1 MTGLA
6 LTLPTKRVSA
16 WMAETDPKY
25 AQAWIASL
33 PLADSAE
40 TAREVY
46 QALYTLNRQDLD
58 AARRFELMELYNAPV
73 ATVTSTLESYFTRAA
88 LPLTPKK
95 RQLAEFIRQLHMEMA
110 YGYKGCLQDLEKQR
124 LRWGKKSLRAQA
136 LVRSLHYLGE
146 MLLHSYQVYM
156 PYPPEVWRE
165 IHAIYQYAAEHDLT
179 QEVLD
184 SPAPTTAKTT
194 ISHEYIHILLL
205 GLSNPYQLPQGE
217 CRQVQ
222 RFLHQWSAKAELRDA
237 LKSAPSAGYF
247 LIDPATDSPPVP
259 FPQGEAFQPG
269 QGVRLLDAVELLR
282 SIQFF
287 IQRLQQGD
295 SARALS
301 LGIDCLDSVCL
312 DMLQRMMRSW
322 GQLPKRQFSR
332 IQRSGPAFVCAGIQA
347 LHFFASG
354 QKPFAPPVS
363 VAKHEATDDRVIL
376 PSHIEEDI
384 TREVRADEEDFIA
397 LDEPVAVGPMPQ
409 TEPRESTVSS
419 GEGFRVDRWQI
430 KDAAPKG
437 LQLVRFGSSHTYV
450 RVGDAVG
457 IQQMDEIGRW
467 SAGVVRWMKSPE
479 AGSLE
484 MGIELLASGV
494 KPVAVALV
502 RGTGTG
508 DYQPALLLPAIEALR
523 RPATL
528 LLPRGVYAPGSNL
541 LLAEETEAIRTV
553 RLLQRLE
560 YTNVFEL
567 LVFADVV
574 PDQRG

>member
-1 MTGLA
+1 MTALA
-6 LTLPTKRVSA
+6 LSIPTKRVSA
-16 WMAETDPKY
+16 WMAETDPEH
-25 AQAWIASL
+25 ARAWLASL

-40 TAREVY
+40 TAREIY
-46 QALYTLNRQDLD
+46 QALYTLNRQELD
-58 AARRFELMELYNAPV
+58 ATRRFELMELYIAPV
-73 ATVTSTLESYFTRAA
+73 ASVTSSLESYFVRAA

-124 LRWGKKSLRAQA
+124 RRWGKKSLRAQA
-136 LVRSLHYLGE
+136 LVRALHYLGE
-146 MLLHSYQVYM
+146 VLLHSYQVYM

-165 IHAIYQYAAEHDLT
+165 IHAIYQYAAGHDLA

-184 SPAPTTAKTT
+184 TPAPVATKTT
-194 ISHEYIHILLL
+194 LSHEYLRILLL
-205 GLSNPYQLPQGE
+205 GLNNPYQLPQGE

-222 RFLHQWSAKAELRDA
+222 RFLYQWSAKAEPKDTLTA
-237 LKSAPSAGYF
+237 APSAGYF
-247 LIDPATDSPPVP
+247 LIDPATDSPPIP
-259 FPQGEAFQPG
+259 FPRDVTFQPG
-269 QGVRLLDAVELLR
+269 QGLRLLDAVELLR

-295 SARALS
+295 SARVLS

-322 GQLPKRQFSR
+322 GQLPRRQYSR
-332 IQRSGPAFVCAGIQA
+332 IQRSGPAFVCAGIPA
-347 LHFFASG
+347 LHFFAGG
-354 QKPFAPPVS
+354 QKPFAPPAVI
-363 VAKHEATDDRVIL
+363 ARREIPDDRVIL
-376 PSHIEEDI
+376 PVHIEEDI
-384 TREVRADEEDFIA
+384 TREVKADEGFIA
-397 LDEPVAVGPMPQ
+397 LDEPVVVGPMPMA
-409 TEPRESTVSS
+409 ERESSVTL
-419 GEGFRVDRWQI
+419 GEAFRVDRWQI
-430 KDAAPKG
+430 KDTAPKG

-494 KPVAVALV
+494 KPVAVAPV
-502 RGTGTG
+502 PNPEGR

-528 LLPRGVYAPGSNL
+528 LLPRGVFAPGSNL
-541 LLAEETEAIRTV
+541 LLVEDEAETRTV

-567 LVFADVV
+567 LVFADVI
-574 PDQRG
+574 PEQGRG